1 MTTAVPVTEPTPSAT
16 LANLQAAFAGEAM
29 AHAKYRYFA
38 KLCRAL
44 GDDESAAH
52 FEATAAQ
59 EMAHA
64 HAHLDLLFPLDKMS
78 VARCLE
84 LALEGETHEYTEMY
98 PAFRVAA
105 LAEGEQGAVREID
118 EQIAESKTHAAEF
131 AALLDKAARRFAA
144 LARAEQRHAAAY
156 CAQLQHVTGA

>member
-1 MTTAVPVTEPTPSAT
+1 MTHPSPDSTPSAT

-38 KLCRAL
+38 KICREH
-44 GDDESAAH
+44 GDEATAAQ

-59 EMAHA
+59 EVAHA
-64 HAHLDLLFPLDKMS
+64 HAHLDLLFPREKMT

-84 LALEGETHEYTEMY
+84 LAIEGETHEFSEMY

-105 LAEGEQGAVREID
+105 LAEGEQEAVREID

-131 AALLDKAARRFAA
+131 AALLAKAASRFAA

-156 CAQLQHVTGA
+156 TAQLHHITGE